1 MYNPRHKVNKENP
14 MIKKA
19 YFAGG
24 CFWGLEYHFR
34 KCNGIKSV
42 MPGYMGGT
50 VPNPR
55 YEEVCK
61 GTTGHHEVVEVQY
74 DQTIIGYKEVLMIFF
89 ELHDPT
95 GQILGEYQEAPES
108 VIFTSGK
115 NEIATAQSLI
125 EYLQEQE
132 ENIISEIKS
141 HTEFWP
147 AEEEHQ
153 DYYNNNKS
161 SPPCTIRVKRFLDYP
176 EVTIK

>member
-1 MYNPRHKVNKENP
+1 

-34 KCNGIKSV
+34 KCEGIKSV
-42 MPGYMGGT
+42 MVGYMGGS
-50 VPNPR
+50 VSNPS

-74 DQTIIGYKEVLMIFF
+74 DEKIIDYKKVLMVFF

-95 GQILGEYQEAPES
+95 GKILGEYQEEPES
-108 VIFTSGK
+108 VIFTSEQY
-115 NEIATAQSLI
+115 EITTAQSLI

-132 ENIISEIKS
+132 VTIITEIKPLAK
-141 HTEFWP
+141 FWS

-153 DYYNNNKS
+153 DYYNNNKN
-161 SPPCTIRVKRFLDYP
+161 SPPCTIRVKRF
-176 EVTIK
+176 